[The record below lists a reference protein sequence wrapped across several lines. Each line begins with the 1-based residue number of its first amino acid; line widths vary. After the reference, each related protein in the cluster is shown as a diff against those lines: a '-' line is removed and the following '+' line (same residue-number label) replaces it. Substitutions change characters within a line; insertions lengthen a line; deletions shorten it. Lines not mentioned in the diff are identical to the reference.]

1 MSRFVPNSFQITNA
15 FVDDA
20 MNKLS
25 DASVKIYLL
34 IVRKT
39 RGWGKESDSLS
50 LTQLEELSRK
60 SRPTVVKCLNEL
72 VEVGLVQKHN
82 QSKFGNIYSL
92 IDNGFVAQRFEMQS
106 APN

>member
-15 FVDDA
+15 FVDDV

-39 RGWGKESDSLS
+39 
-50 LTQLEELSRK
+50 
-60 SRPTVVKCLNEL
+60 VLNID
-72 VEVGLVQKHN
+72 VREV
-82 QSKFGNIYSL
+82 
-92 IDNGFVAQRFEMQS
+92 
-106 APN
+106 

>member
-1 MSRFVPNSFQITNA
+1 MIANA

-39 RGWGKESDSLS
+39 RGWTKERC
-50 LTQLEELSRK
+50 TFF
-60 SRPTVVKCLNEL
+60 T
-72 VEVGLVQKHN
+72 
-82 QSKFGNIYSL
+82 
-92 IDNGFVAQRFEMQS
+92 S
-106 APN
+106 A